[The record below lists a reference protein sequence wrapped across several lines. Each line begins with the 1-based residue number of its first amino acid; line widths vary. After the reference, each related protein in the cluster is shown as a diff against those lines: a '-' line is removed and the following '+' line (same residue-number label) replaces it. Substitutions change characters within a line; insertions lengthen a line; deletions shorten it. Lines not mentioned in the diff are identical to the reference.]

1 MVRFWEG
8 LVLKCLF
15 WTHGGSLGQDTPS
28 GLTPPPLSAPPLAE
42 QGSRKHSLRSEAAP
56 PQRLAQQLLG
66 SADSTALGVWTPRP
80 RVRTRAVPLCLRKLT
95 SAAQREL
102 SELKGPGDS
111 PWTEASPVPGLERGG
126 DEAVC
131 GELRHLE
138 GGDDSVSAP
147 QAPGLLLGPHRPVRS
162 AVLTVPGA
170 SPGPSKAGVLEPV
183 CKTTSLSED
192 AYKHGVSPLL
202 AFYILG
208 STRSF
213 DWKVETKRIQQLLKL
228 SGDRADLVCHRRGH

>member
-15 WTHGGSLGQDTPS
+15 WTHEGSLGQDTPS
-28 GLTPPPLSAPPLAE
+28 GLTPPPLSAPHLAE

-102 SELKGPGDS
+102 SELKGPGD
-111 PWTEASPVPGLERGG
+111 L
-126 DEAVC
+126 
-131 GELRHLE
+131 
-138 GGDDSVSAP
+138 
-147 QAPGLLLGPHRPVRS
+147 APGRRRAPYPAWREGAMRQCAGSCGTSKGGTTACPLPKLPGSCSAHTDLFAQLCSQSQGPLQGLRK
-162 AVLTVPGA
+162 PGFW
-170 SPGPSKAGVLEPV
+170 
-183 CKTTSLSED
+183 SLSV
-192 AYKHGVSPLL
+192 KP
-202 AFYILG
+202 
-208 STRSF
+208 
-213 DWKVETKRIQQLLKL
+213 
-228 SGDRADLVCHRRGH
+228 RA

>member
-1 MVRFWEG
+1 M
-8 LVLKCLF
+8 LKCLF

-102 SELKGPGDS
+102 SELKGPGDL
-111 PWTEASPVPGLERGG
+111 APGRRRAPYPAWREGAMRQCAGS
-126 DEAVC
+126 C
-131 GELRHLE
+131 GTSK

-228 SGDRADLVCHRRGH
+228 SGDRADPVCHRRGH